1 MPVKPLPV
9 LLLAAWISLY
19 GCSAMHD
26 KEDLLPQEGP
36 TMLEIYRA
44 HMAGGR
50 PAEAMPA
57 PRPAY
62 PPIAE
67 PLGPES
73 HAPDAHPDLKAS
85 FKRLPNPD
93 LVMYVYPHLSAGAG
107 YPVPGYS
114 TVLPMYDHV
123 EYALP
128 GEAEGWE

>member
-1 MPVKPLPV
+1 
-9 LLLAAWISLY
+9 LLAAWISLY

-50 PAEAMPA
+50 PANPLESKPA
-57 PRPAY
+57 DNPAS
-62 PPIAE
+62 
-67 PLGPES
+67 ES
-73 HAPDAHPDLKAS
+73 QGLEGHAHDAHSDLKAS